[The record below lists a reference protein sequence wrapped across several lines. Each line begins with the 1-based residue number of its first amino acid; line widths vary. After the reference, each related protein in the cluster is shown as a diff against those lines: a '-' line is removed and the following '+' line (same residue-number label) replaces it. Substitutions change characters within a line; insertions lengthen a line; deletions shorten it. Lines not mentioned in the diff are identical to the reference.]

1 MLSKKTRYGIASV
14 YCDHDSL
21 CKVVSKLDLKDN
33 QIIQIGHWSTSTK
46 WLQSCFTIGNY
57 ELLDTYFDRATIVCT
72 EVVAGSAEA
81 LIQTARRPPF
91 TPTVGLGKRR
101 RGQERQS
108 FVPNDTTRLNRS
120 TQMVWF
126 SATLEERQYSP
137 EFPEFID
144 GVPTWSSSLKTTS
157 FPDGTK
163 MYQWKSKE
171 ALIQQRPRAP
181 CGNHRLS
188 WHLVVPAGTF
198 VGYPGLRPSDLFN
211 LRRNYWAETV
221 NSKGLIESPDDW
233 AMPKNTL
240 EESLG
245 PQSICEGCVNALN
258 GTTGLLASTDATAVA
273 ATAGFFNADTANA
286 ATVNAVTANADT
298 ADADT
303 ELIEV
308 DSVYQLAP
316 SLQAIYKNLLY
327 VLTLNE
333 PN

>member
-1 MLSKKTRYGIASV
+1 MLSKKTRYGIAPV

-57 ELLDTYFDRATIVCT
+57 ELLDTYFDHATIVCT
-72 EVVAGSAEA
+72 EHVAGSAEA

-91 TPTVGLGKRR
+91 TPTVGIGKRR

-126 SATLEERQYSP
+126 AATLEERQYSP

-144 GVPTWSSSLKTTS
+144 GVPTWSSSLKTTA

-171 ALIQQRPRAP
+171 ALIQQRPRGP
-181 CGNHRLS
+181 CGDHRVS

-198 VGYPGLRPSDLFN
+198 RGYPGLRPSDLFN

-221 NSKGLIESPDDW
+221 NSKGIIESPDDW

-240 EESLG
+240 EEALG
-245 PQSICEGCVNALN
+245 PQLICENCVNALN
-258 GTTGLLASTDATAVA
+258 GSGLLASIDAETAASATDETAVA
-273 ATAGFFNADTANA
+273 AN
-286 ATVNAVTANADT
+286 

-308 DSVYQLAP
+308 DSLYHLAP

-327 VLTLNE
+327 VLTLNDI
-333 PN
+333 